1 MAALLLGSIGRSTAT
16 PFHLPPYHSIQTH
29 VQQQGKFHP
38 LREWL
43 TARVHSQGSLP
54 ESLDALLV
62 SATGK
67 PLDPTCFVRYLQ
79 AKYAALYDLEDGSG
93 EGKDEL

>member
-1 MAALLLGSIGRSTAT
+1 LGT
-16 PFHLPPYHSIQTH
+16 PLPPCLHTLLTQPPQSPNH
-29 VQQQGKFHP
+29 KQGRFQP

-43 TARVHSQGSLP
+43 QRKVHTQGSLP

-67 PLDPTCFVRYLQ
+67 PLDPKCFVRYLEE
-79 AKYAALYDLEDGSG
+79 KYAALYDLRGGRPKE
-93 EGKDEL
+93 EL

>member
-1 MAALLLGSIGRSTAT
+1 MYTSRSSRCLVSPPHIPKHNTTQGRFT
-16 PFHLPPYHSIQTH
+16 
-29 VQQQGKFHP
+29 P

-43 TARVHSQGSLP
+43 QAKVHRQGSLP

-67 PLDPTCFVRYLQ
+67 PLDPKIFVAYLEK
-79 AKYAALYDLEDGSG
+79 KYAALYDLDGAGGATAGKG
-93 EGKDEL
+93 EL